1 MPEPAGSA
9 VRIGK
14 RHAML
19 FMYSLF
25 SHSPRHLN
33 CLVKLCDQGLSII
46 QVSDNGTGVP
56 SSCRGLMAAKHA
68 TSKLRTFSDLYGN
81 TSDGNCEQ
89 GNVNACANDAEF
101 NTQSTSSVSTLG
113 FRGEALFSLANIS
126 KSMVVSTRTSEEN
139 AGEEFSFDPQGN
151 LIPETRRTV
160 ARGVGTTVTVNGL
173 FERLP
178 VRRVDLCKRI
188 KTQRMKLIK
197 VLQGCELADELR
209 CTAFF
214 FILIIQFTSLF
225 SWWSRCDSLPKN
237 SIYPH

>member
-19 FMYSLF
+19 FTYSIH
-25 SHSPRHLN
+25 SHSPRYLN
-33 CLVKLCDQGLSII
+33 RLVKLYDQGLSII

-56 SSCRGLMAAKHA
+56 SSCRVLMAAKHA

-81 TSDGNCEQ
+81 TLDGNCEQ
-89 GNVNACANDAEF
+89 GNVNAFSNHTEF
-101 NTQSTSSVSTLG
+101 NTQSTSTVSTLG

-126 KSMVVSTRTSEEN
+126 KSMVVSTRTSDEN

-209 CTAFF
+209 
-214 FILIIQFTSLF
+214 
-225 SWWSRCDSLPKN
+225 
-237 SIYPH
+237 